1 MCLRTET
8 FSLKL
13 DQKGRYAPPMHTIKL
28 TKDREITPYVLG
40 ASGRG
45 EVRTLV
51 GAGGFFATKF
61 AYVRFGHSEGISTPG
76 GLVGPDVYRPDNV
89 ARRAAS

>member
-1 MCLRTET
+1 MCFRTET
-8 FSLKL
+8 FSLL
-13 DQKGRYAPPMHTIKL
+13 RAADAHDQADQRPGDHAFRP
-28 TKDREITPYVLG
+28 G

-61 AYVRFGHSEGISTPG
+61 AYVRFGHSKGISTPG